1 MGVGVLVLGLLAAA
15 GAYAVLKSL
24 EAPGGAP
31 PHFTRDD
38 DVRAQQ
44 KIVDLARRRPRDATV
59 VLSEAE
65 LNAFVSRH
73 LDPADLPL
81 RDTVLR
87 LLGDDLVELTGT
99 TPVGRLLQE
108 SPLAPLTSVV
118 PSGWLARPVWLTI
131 GAHATIATEPR
142 RALRL
147 DVRRVVIGGQRVP
160 AVLLRLL
167 LDPSSLRLMR
177 ITLPPEVRALRIERG
192 RVLIETTSLPPR
204 T

>member
-1 MGVGVLVLGLLAAA
+1 MAAVAGYVVLN
-15 GAYAVLKSL
+15 SMD
-24 EAPGGAP
+24 APGVAP
-31 PHFTRDD
+31 PRFTRDD

-87 LLGDDLVELTGT
+87 LLGDDLVELAGT
-99 TPVGRLLQE
+99 TPLGRLLQE
-108 SPLAPLTSVV
+108 SPLAPLTPAM

-131 GAHATIATEPR
+131 GAHATIAKEPR

-147 DVRRVVIGGQRVP
+147 DVRRVVIGRQRVP

-177 ITLPPEVRALRIERG
+177 IALPPEVRTVRVERG
-192 RVLIETTSLPPR
+192 RVLIETTSPPPR

>member
-1 MGVGVLVLGLLAAA
+1 MGVAVLVIGLVAAAA
-15 GAYAVLKSL
+15 GYVVLKSL
-24 EAPGGAP
+24 ESPGIEP
-31 PHFTRDD
+31 PRFTRDD
-38 DVRAQQ
+38 DARAQQ
-44 KIVDLARRRPRDATV
+44 KIVELARRRPRDATV
-59 VLSEAE
+59 VLTEAE

-73 LDPADLPL
+73 LDPVDLPL

-87 LLGDDLVELTGT
+87 LVGEDLVELAGT

-108 SPLAPLTSVV
+108 SPLAPLTAVV

-147 DVRRVVIGGQRVP
+147 DVGRVVIGRQRVP

-177 ITLPPEVRALRIERG
+177 ISLPPEIRTVRIERG
-192 RVLIETTSLPPR
+192 RVLIETTSLLPR

>member
-1 MGVGVLVLGLLAAA
+1 MSVGVLIIGLVAATA
-15 GAYAVLKSL
+15 GYAVVKSL
-24 EAPGGAP
+24 EAPGGASS
-31 PHFTRDD
+31 HFTRDD

-44 KIVDLARRRPRDATV
+44 KIVDLARRRPHDATV

-87 LLGDDLVELTGT
+87 LLGDDRVELAGT

-108 SPLAPLTSVV
+108 SPLAPLTPAV

-147 DVRRVVIGGQRVP
+147 DVRRVVIGRQRVP

-177 ITLPPEVRALRIERG
+177 ITLPPEVRTVRIERG